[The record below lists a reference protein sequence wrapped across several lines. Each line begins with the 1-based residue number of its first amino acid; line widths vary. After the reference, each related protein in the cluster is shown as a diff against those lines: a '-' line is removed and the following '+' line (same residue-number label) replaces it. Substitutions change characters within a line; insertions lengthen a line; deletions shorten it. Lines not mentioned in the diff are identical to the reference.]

1 MLPFQIHEKMY
12 ERVTPNDLTVDECT
26 QPSVNFP
33 ALSVGLVAQDEESY
47 SVRVART
54 VSTII

>member
-1 MLPFQIHEKMY
+1 MLHFKMHEKNY

-26 QPSVNFP
+26 QPSVNFT

-47 SVRVART
+47 SVRVGRT
-54 VSTII
+54 V